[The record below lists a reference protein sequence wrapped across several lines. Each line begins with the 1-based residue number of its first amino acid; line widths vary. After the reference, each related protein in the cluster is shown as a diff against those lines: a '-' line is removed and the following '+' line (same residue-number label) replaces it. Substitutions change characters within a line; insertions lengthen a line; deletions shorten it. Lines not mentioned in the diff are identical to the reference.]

1 MTPQNN
7 TNIGSS
13 RRWEILAFT
22 SIGALMAPLSG
33 SIIAVALPKMGR
45 DLHLSFEGTI
55 WVQASYLLTMA
66 VLMIPLGRI
75 ADQRGRMKFYL
86 YGTALFTLGSIIA
99 AISRGS
105 AGIIIARVVQGLGG
119 ALLSST
125 SSALVTAAFPAN
137 ERGKA
142 MGINVMAVYGG
153 LSLGPPLGGFL
164 VDVFNWHGVFLMN
177 VPVGIAIL
185 LWGRGLRGAVDEDG
199 AKEAGA
205 VHKLDFPGC
214 VLLGI
219 GMLALLMPLTLHAR
233 WGLASAPTL
242 SLFAVSVL
250 SFLAFFMREKRAP
263 EPLLDIKLLH
273 QNPLFAYGN
282 LAALLNYMGIF
293 AVGMLTSVWLQLA
306 QGFSAATAGWI
317 MLGQPLVQAL
327 LSPVAGRLSDH
338 FGTKMFTTL
347 GMFLTALGM
356 ALLGCLTRESGFA
369 AIIASLAVVGVGMAS
384 FSAPNTSSVMGSVRR
399 DSLSLAGA
407 VLGTTRVMGMTMS
420 VAILG
425 GLAASHLGQ
434 GGWQDLLKF
443 GPSGP
448 GADAFMWGYRTAML
462 TGAGFVL
469 LGFFACLV
477 RDRNNET

>member
-1 MTPQNN
+1 MTAQIN

-22 SIGALMAPLSG
+22 SVGALMAPLSG
-33 SIIAVALPKMGR
+33 SIIAVALPIMGR
-45 DLHLSFEGTI
+45 ELHLSFEGTI

-86 YGTALFTLGSIIA
+86 YGTALFTIGSIIA

-105 AGIIIARVVQGLGG
+105 AGIIMARVVQGFGG

-125 SSALVTAAFPAN
+125 SSALVTAAFPAR

-164 VDVFNWHGVFLMN
+164 VDAFSWHWVFLMN
-177 VPVGIAIL
+177 VPAGIAIL
-185 LWGRGLRGAVDEDG
+185 LWGKWLRGAVEEDG
-199 AKEAGA
+199 AREAGEG
-205 VHKLDFPGC
+205 HKLDLPGC

-242 SLFAVSVL
+242 SLFAVSVI
-250 SFLAFFMREKRAP
+250 SFLAFLAREKKAP
-263 EPLLDIKLLH
+263 EPLLDIRLLR
-273 QNPLFAYGN
+273 QNRLFAYGN

-306 QGFSAATAGWI
+306 QGFSAASAGWI

-338 FGTKMFTTL
+338 YGTKIFTTS

-356 ALLGCLTRESGFA
+356 ALLGCLSRESGFA

-425 GLAASHLGQ
+425 GLAASHLGR

-462 TGAGFVL
+462 AGAGFVL

-477 RDRNNET
+477 RNRKNET